1 MNFKNM
7 KIEIN
12 KDQPLDEIV
21 ATLESKGYRCDGYH
35 PYYCNYIVCCDDGTY
50 CMYTLDIGRDD
61 EYIITTLEELK
72 EMK

>member
-7 KIEIN
+7 EIEIN
-12 KDQPLDEIV
+12 QDQPLDEIV
-21 ATLESKGYRCDGYH
+21 ATLESKEYKCDGYH

-61 EYIITTLEELK
+61 EYIITTLAELK

>member
-1 MNFKNM
+1 MKKNM

-21 ATLESKGYRCDGYH
+21 ATLESKGYHGNIGASRNILLTSKFGKYFT
-35 PYYCNYIVCCDDGTY
+35 VECCTNDLY
-50 CMYTLDIGRDD
+50 V
-61 EYIITTLEELK
+61 ETTLIELK